1 MLKQNL
7 STDEAVQIALLNNR
21 RLQATYEDLR
31 LTQANLVQAGLL
43 GMPALDTQV
52 LFPLDGGSLELGFGI
67 VQDFLSILYRPLRRE
82 IARAQFRAAKLRVTD
97 AVIGLA
103 TDVRATFYRAQANL
117 QRLGFLH
124 QVVKTTAASA
134 TAAKQLY
141 EAGNINSLDLARE
154 QALYHQSRLALA
166 TAEARL
172 APDRERLN
180 TLMGLW
186 GEDTQWTI
194 APRLPE
200 VPDRSARMAHLEQ
213 RAVEASLTL
222 GAVRRQVEAAAAQLG
237 FTDATALVPTL
248 QAGAQS
254 EREEGEWEVGPAFR
268 LSIPLFD
275 QGQARLTA
283 AQSELRRAQ
292 HVYWAQ
298 AVEIRAAA
306 RAVYQRMQSAR
317 SRALYVRGV
326 LLPLYTRIV
335 NHTQLQ
341 YNAMQIGIFQLLVAK
356 QQQIEAGLQYI
367 EMLREYWLAHT
378 ALDQIL
384 SGGAADVPAA
394 PVPQLPQGEIPTF
407 SMPEM

>member
-1 MLKQNL
+1 
-7 STDEAVQIALLNNR
+7 
-21 RLQATYEDLR
+21 
-31 LTQANLVQAGLL
+31 
-43 GMPALDTQV
+43 
-52 LFPLDGGSLELGFGI
+52 
-67 VQDFLSILYRPLRRE
+67 
-82 IARAQFRAAKLRVTD
+82 
-97 AVIGLA
+97 
-103 TDVRATFYRAQANL
+103 
-117 QRLGFLH
+117 
-124 QVVKTTAASA
+124 
-134 TAAKQLY
+134 
-141 EAGNINSLDLARE
+141 
-154 QALYHQSRLALA
+154 
-166 TAEARL
+166 
-172 APDRERLN
+172 
-180 TLMGLW
+180 
-186 GEDTQWTI
+186 
-194 APRLPE
+194 
-200 VPDRSARMAHLEQ
+200 
-213 RAVEASLTL
+213 LTL

-237 FTDATALVPTL
+237 FTNATALIPTL

-283 AQSELRRAQ
+283 DQSELRRAQ

-306 RAVYQRMQSAR
+306 RAAYQRMQSAR
-317 SRALYVRGV
+317 RRALYVRRV

-367 EMLREYWLAHT
+367 EMLREYWFAHT

-384 SGGAADVPAA
+384 SGGTADVPAA
-394 PVPQLPQGEIPTF
+394 PTPQLPQDEIPTL